1 MAPLKVSFLTILL
14 LTITLSTISNPTEAR
29 SFSPNLEA
37 RLQSNGLIQCWDS
50 LIELRSCTGEIILF
64 FVNGETYLG
73 PSCCRAIGVIQHQ
86 CWAADAMLSALGLT
100 AEEGD
105 VLRGYCD
112 ASEEQNYAPVSA
124 PQIAPGPGP
133 APVAALA

>member
-1 MAPLKVSFLTILL
+1 MAPLNNFVLAVLLVTIA
-14 LTITLSTISNPTEAR
+14 LSAISDPTEAR
-29 SFSPNLEA
+29 SFPPNLAA
-37 RLQSNGLIQCWDS
+37 RLQSNGLVQCWDS

-86 CWAADAMLSALGLT
+86 CWAADAMLSALGFT

-112 ASEEQNYAPVSA
+112 ATKEQTHAPVSA
-124 PQIAPGPGP
+124 PQVAPGP
-133 APVAALA
+133 APVAAFA

>member
-1 MAPLKVSFLTILL
+1 MAPLKISFLTILL
-14 LTITLSTISNPTEAR
+14 LTITLSTITNPTEAR
-29 SFSPNLEA
+29 SFPPNLKA

-50 LIELRSCTGEIILF
+50 LIELRTCTGEIILF
-64 FVNGETYLG
+64 FVNGETYIG

-86 CWAADAMLSALGLT
+86 CWAADAMLAALGLT

-112 ASEEQNYAPVSA
+112 ASKEQNYAPVSA
-124 PQIAPGPGP
+124 PQVAPGP

>member
-1 MAPLKVSFLTILL
+1 MAPLKVSLLTILL
-14 LTITLSTISNPTEAR
+14 LTITLSTMSNPTEAR
-29 SFSPNLEA
+29 SFGSNLEA
-37 RLQSNGLIQCWDS
+37 RLQSNGLVQCWDS

-124 PQIAPGPGP
+124 PQIAPGP